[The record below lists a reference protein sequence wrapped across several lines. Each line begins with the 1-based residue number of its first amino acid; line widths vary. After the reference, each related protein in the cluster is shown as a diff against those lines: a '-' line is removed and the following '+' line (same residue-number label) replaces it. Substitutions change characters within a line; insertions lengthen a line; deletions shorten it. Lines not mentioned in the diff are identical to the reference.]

1 MNDARWQYDS
11 VTQISIGDNIY
22 YRDNW
27 YQVLINYISGET
39 DKTGYTPLFNRT
51 ILIDDDGNRVT
62 CHNYKQLR
70 YVKW

>member
-1 MNDARWQYDS
+1 
-11 VTQISIGDNIY
+11 
-22 YRDNW
+22 
-27 YQVLINYISGET
+27 VLINYISGET
-39 DKTGYTPLFNRT
+39 DKTGYTPLLNRT

>member
-51 ILIDDDGNRVT
+51 ILIDETGQRVT
-62 CHNYKQLR
+62 VHNYKQLR
-70 YVKW
+70 RVD

>member
-1 MNDARWQYDS
+1 MKTRQYHTVKHIGVSDT
-11 VTQISIGDNIY
+11 VEYQNSI
-22 YRDNW
+22 

-51 ILIDDDGNRVT
+51 ILIDETGKRVK

-70 YVKW
+70 RLD